1 MKTKSDPRHQ
11 ARIKLIRELFAYS
24 FHPKLPLSPSAQTI
38 TDLLDKIDP
47 LISKSAPERPL
58 DKINRLDLA
67 ILREATWEMLYAVP
81 PVPPKV
87 VIDEAIEIAKIFASE
102 KSPQFINGALA
113 TIAESKKLKFKS
125 NPN

>member
-24 FHPKLPLSPSAQTI
+24 FNSKLPLSPSAKII
-38 TDLLDKIDP
+38 TDLLDQIDP

-58 DKINRLDLA
+58 NKINRLDLA
-67 ILREATWEMLYAVP
+67 ILREATWEMLFATP
-81 PVPPKV
+81 PIPPKV
-87 VIDEAIEIAKIFASE
+87 VIDEAIEISKIFASE

-113 TIAESKKLKFKS
+113 DIAESKKLSLKTIS
-125 NPN
+125 